1 MYPGNGR
8 REAALSYRLVTLRS
22 FYSAVPKIVILGPPA
37 SGKTTIVS
45 ASRHVCDTEAAPR
58 RLPSQLSFSSL
69 PSPASNLFSY
79 CKRQCVFIVENLEN
93 TKKKTQ
99 KKLKPR
105 SIYNSPAEW
114 RRASLRRVGLCL
126 PGRARGYGTPA
137 AHLSAAPSSSARW
150 ARWSDRAPG
159 PQDSGTEP
167 SGSLLTF

>member
-1 MYPGNGR
+1 M
-8 REAALSYRLVTLRS
+8 SYRLVTLRS

-93 TKKKTQ
+93 TKKKH
-99 KKLKPR
+99 KKNSSPEVSIIPQPSGDARHSDALGCASQGAPAATGRPPPTSVPPPAPPR
-105 SIYNSPAEW
+105 GGPAGQTAHPVP
-114 RRASLRRVGLCL
+114 RT
-126 PGRARGYGTPA
+126 RARNLQV
-137 AHLSAAPSSSARW
+137 HS
-150 ARWSDRAPG
+150 
-159 PQDSGTEP
+159 
-167 SGSLLTF
+167 